1 MRTTRSTV
9 AVPAA
14 VATAGSDREPG
25 AAARAPVGRMA
36 VARRAL
42 HAEWTK
48 LTTVPAQLWLA
59 AAATGLMAAVG
70 VLVAV
75 TQHAPNCLAGTP
87 CSAPDSTALALS
99 GVYVAQLA
107 AIMLGVALVA
117 SEYQPRVIRL
127 TLAVCPRR
135 GAVLAAKCAVGTAAV
150 LAAGAAGVA
159 GALLAAGS
167 VLRARGLDTASYGDP
182 ALQRAAA
189 GTLLYLLLVS
199 LLAAGLAWAL
209 RHQAAAAGGTAALLY
224 GPYLLSQI
232 VPMSPHTLHVVLD
245 VSPMTAGLAVQ
256 SAVAGAGTAPLA
268 PWTGL
273 GVLALYAAV
282 SLALGRVLLQLRDG

>member
-1 MRTTRSTV
+1 MRTTRSPV
-9 AVPAA
+9 ALPGA
-14 VATAGSDREPG
+14 VTTAGRDRESG
-25 AAARAPVGRMA
+25 AAARPPAGRMA
-36 VARRAL
+36 AALRAL

-48 LTTVPAQLWLA
+48 LITVPAQLWLA
-59 AAATGLMAAVG
+59 AAVTGLMAAVG

-75 TQHAPNCLAGTP
+75 TQHAPNCPAGRP

-117 SEYQPRVIRL
+117 SEYQPRVICL
-127 TLAVCPRR
+127 TLAACPRR
-135 GAVLAAKCAVGTAAV
+135 GAVFAAKCAVGTAAV

-159 GALLAAGS
+159 AALLAGGAA
-167 VLRARGLDTASYGDP
+167 LRARGLDTVSYGDP

-199 LLAAGLAWAL
+199 LLAAGLGWAL
-209 RHQAAAAGGTAALLY
+209 RRQAAAAGATAALLF
-224 GPYLLSQI
+224 GPYLVSQI
-232 VPMSPHTLHVVLD
+232 VPMSSHTLHLVLD
-245 VSPMTAGLAVQ
+245 MSPMTAGLAVQ

-273 GVLALYAAV
+273 GVLALYAGV
-282 SLALGRVLLQLRDG
+282 SLALGRLLLELRDG

>member
-1 MRTTRSTV
+1 MRTTRPAV
-9 AVPAA
+9 AVDAV
-14 VATAGSDREPG
+14 VATAGRDRESG
-25 AAARAPVGRMA
+25 TAARAPAGPMA

-48 LTTVPAQLWLA
+48 LVTVPAQLWLA
-59 AAATGLMAAVG
+59 AAVTGLTAAVG
-70 VLVAV
+70 LLVAV
-75 TQHAPNCLAGTP
+75 TQHAPNCPAGTP

-127 TLAVCPRR
+127 TLAACPRR
-135 GAVLAAKCAVGTAAV
+135 GAVFAAKCAVGTAAV

-159 GALLAAGS
+159 AALLAGGA
-167 VLRARGLDTASYGDP
+167 VLRARGLHTVSYGDP
-182 ALQRAAA
+182 ALQRAAV

-209 RHQAAAAGGTAALLY
+209 RHQAAAAGGTAALLF
-224 GPYLLSQI
+224 GPYLVARI
-232 VPMSPHTLHVVLD
+232 VPMPPHTLHVVLD
-245 VSPMTAGLAVQ
+245 MSPMTAGLAVQ

-273 GVLALYAAV
+273 GVLAVYAAV
-282 SLALGRVLLQLRDG
+282 SLALGRVLLERRDG